1 VRAQEVQST
10 FRAASLFNAIL
21 IALLI
26 AVTCTG
32 LISLAYYHRVLKHHA
47 DLQEKLVS
55 NCESGISL
63 LQALQTTKYE
73 EVKDLYQNGN
83 DSVFLKKQNWG
94 LFEVISSE
102 AVQHDFR
109 GKQSERQCLMLG
121 VQSGEVS
128 NSALYLKDNFKPLTL
143 SGRTEINGTAWLP
156 KAGVKGGYVNG
167 QSYQGTELIYGE
179 KKRST
184 NQLPTLNKSKIKQ
197 IKELGK
203 QSTNQSI
210 EDLSRDII
218 GSFYEST
225 RFYRDKLIY
234 IHQQAIK
241 GNVCLIAD
249 SLVYISKD
257 TRIEDILV
265 FAPNIYIESGFRGNL
280 QAYAT
285 ERIELG
291 EQTELEYPSVV
302 ALLQDDRKKES
313 GILIVG
319 ENSVIDGLVLAYD
332 GRLKQPSPKLFLKQ
346 NSLVRGQ
353 VYADANVDFQGGIFG
368 NLTCKGFTIRAG
380 ASVYENH
387 LLDIEISP
395 EKRSP
400 YYLSPAFISSEKKRG
415 IVKRLQ

>member
-1 VRAQEVQST
+1 MINIKST
-10 FRAASLFNAIL
+10 FHAASLFNAIL
-21 IALLI
+21 IALLM

-32 LISLAYYHRVLKHHA
+32 MISLAYYHRVLKHNA
-47 DLQEKLVS
+47 ELQEKLVI
-55 NCESGISL
+55 NCNSGIAL
-63 LQALQTTKYE
+63 LQSVQTSEYE
-73 EVKDLYQNGN
+73 KVKDLYGNGK

-109 GKQSERQCLMLG
+109 GRQFERQCLMTG
-121 VQSGEVS
+121 VQSGEIS

-143 SGRTEINGTAWLP
+143 SGRTEINGTAYLP

-167 QSYQGTELIYGE
+167 QTYQGAELIYGE

-184 NQLPTLNKSKIKQ
+184 NELPALDNSKIKEIKKLGQ
-197 IKELGK
+197 NKGNRSIKELNG
-203 QSTNQSI
+203 
-210 EDLSRDII
+210 DVI
-218 GSFYEST
+218 GSFYEPT
-225 RFYRDKLIY
+225 RFYRDKVIY
-234 IHQQAIK
+234 INQQAIK

-265 FAPNIYIESGFRGNL
+265 FAPNVYIETGFKGNL

-285 ERIELG
+285 ERIEIA
-291 EQTELEYPSVV
+291 EQAELDYPSIVG
-302 ALLQDDRKKES
+302 LFQNDRKKEP
-313 GILIVG
+313 GILIIG
-319 ENSVIDGLVLAYD
+319 ENSVVDGLVLAYD

-353 VYADANVDFQGGIFG
+353 VYADAAVDFQGGILG
-368 NLTCKGFTIRAG
+368 NLTCKGFTLRAG

-387 LLDIEISP
+387 LLDVEISP
-395 EKRSP
+395 DKRSP
-400 YYLSPAFISSEKKRG
+400 YYLSPAFISSERKRG
-415 IVKRLQ
+415 VVKRLE